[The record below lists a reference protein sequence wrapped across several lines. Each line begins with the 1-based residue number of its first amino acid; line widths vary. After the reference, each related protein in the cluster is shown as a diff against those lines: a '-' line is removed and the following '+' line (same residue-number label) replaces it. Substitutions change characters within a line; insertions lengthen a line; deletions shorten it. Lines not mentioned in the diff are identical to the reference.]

1 MQPMATFSIKSGDVK
16 GSVIFKKKGYSVT
29 LSDKK
34 VNVALKEHS
43 LDDAEELVYDFVI
56 GGSSNTSQQTN

>member
-56 GGSSNTSQQTN
+56 GSSNTSQQTN

>member
-56 GGSSNTSQQTN
+56 GSTNNSHQEN

>member
-34 VNVALKEHS
+34 VNVTMKEHS

-56 GGSSNTSQQTN
+56 GSSNTSQQTN